1 MFAVILDLESGQTAV
16 QTYKVCFKI
25 GVTCTYFRSSQ
36 PVHYYGK
43 LYSKVFVILQ
53 TKLLN
58 YSCNQQRI
66 EIPLV
71 CCFILNAFTCAVSQ
85 ACTTRQL
92 AKFKAQGNFSQAIDS
107 LQNLP
112 LLWEHLPVSLFS
124 SICGLN
130 PALLTCYFY

>member
-16 QTYKVCFKI
+16 QTYKVRFKI
-25 GVTCTYFRSSQ
+25 GGTCTYFRSSQ

-58 YSCNQQRI
+58 YPCNQQHI

-71 CCFILNAFTCAVSQ
+71 CYFILNAFTCNLLRCFIGMYYKTTDIIQSTRKILLGHRKLTKFEIIIITLGTITLSPLVVS
-85 ACTTRQL
+85 
-92 AKFKAQGNFSQAIDS
+92 
-107 LQNLP
+107 
-112 LLWEHLPVSLFS
+112 VV
-124 SICGLN
+124 
-130 PALLTCYFY
+130 